1 MATAKKAKTRGSK
14 KLSIKEIAQ
23 AGAIKKK
30 VAALDKSAIKNGILI
45 KGTPWPDIIQ
55 GSLTVKT
62 SAAGGALNNLLKIP
76 GAKYTSL
83 ELFPIGI
90 PFPDQLRIKVDG
102 KLKR

>member
-1 MATAKKAKTRGSK
+1 MATAKKAKTRGSD
-14 KLSIKEIAQ
+14 KLSKKA
-23 AGAIKKK
+23 AGSAAISKK
-30 VAALDKSAIKNGILI
+30 VAALGNSAIKNGILI

-62 SAAGGALNNLLKIP
+62 ASAGSALNNLLKIP

-90 PFPDQLRIKVDG
+90 PFPDQLKIKVDG
-102 KLKR
+102 KIKM